1 MPRILETKC
10 GALFLSVAEASPPPC
25 LIQRAR
31 VLLTDQADL
40 ADQADQADLADLFAV
55 VVF

>member
-1 MPRILETKC
+1 VR
-10 GALFLSVAEASPPPC
+10 GSFLYVAEASPPPC

-40 ADQADQADLADLFAV
+40 ADLFAV